1 MFYKII
7 AGVLSTLAVA
17 TGTVMAIPASREFVL
32 DTLAPYSQ
40 VYEQQVD
47 KTEELENAYNIN
59 IETLNR
65 TREALANAQAESL
78 SCQTELNTAKSAL
91 LSAQSDLENKTNLL
105 ETSQSD
111 LDSANVEIQRLN
123 NDLTNLNQQYTQL
136 IDEYN
141 ILLSTN
147 NQQEIDNL
155 NMQIQDMQFQIDDL
169 NMQLSMAY
177 SDRDMAQSEVAN
189 LQMEID
195 NLNQEVMMRDDQIM
209 MLNDQ
214 LNIQQMTIDELNAQI
229 SELENNQQQLDLGTI
244 TYMGNYAQ
252 ITFHTFD
259 ENGNVTGGLSSDGTQ
274 GDAHN
279 YLGAD
284 LLNEIEQYIQN
295 KNNFNQTIINNPNE
309 FFLQVID
316 KNLIDL
322 NYFASCWHTP
332 HEQYNYA
339 SNASMDIQFT
349 FCDEI
354 ISASDLINNIDTTLP
369 YNVLIDYSYTLDEN
383 SLITNITCNFYV
395 KSI

>member
-1 MFYKII
+1 MFYKIV

-47 KTEELENAYNIN
+47 KTQELENAYNIN
-59 IETLNR
+59 LETLNR
-65 TREALANAQAESL
+65 TREALANEQAESL

-105 ETSQSD
+105 VISQTD

-136 IDEYN
+136 MDEYYM
-141 ILLSTN
+141 LLSTN

-155 NMQIQDMQFQIDDL
+155 NMRIQDMQFQIDDL
-169 NMQLSMAY
+169 SMQLSMAY

-195 NLNQEVMMRDDQIM
+195 RLNNDIMMRDDQIM

-214 LNIQQMTIDELNAQI
+214 LNMQQITIDELNAQI

-259 ENGNVTGGLSSDGTQ
+259 ENGNISGVLSSEGTQ

-279 YLGAD
+279 YIGAD
-284 LLNEIEQYIQN
+284 LINEIEQYIKN
-295 KNNFNQTIINNPNE
+295 KNNFNQTIINNSNE
-309 FFLQVID
+309 FFMQVIE
-316 KNLIDL
+316 KNMIDL
-322 NYFASCWHTP
+322 KYVASCWHTP
-332 HEQYNYA
+332 HEQYSYA

-349 FCDEI
+349 FCNEI
-354 ISASDLINNIDTTLP
+354 ISGSDLVNNIDTSLP

-383 SLITNITCNFYV
+383 SFITNITCNFDV
-395 KSI
+395 KRV